1 MNQPW
6 DYYFM
11 AVMYIFAGIMH
22 FIKPKIYMRVMPR
35 FLPAHK
41 ALVFHSGIAEI
52 ITGAALFIPKLASAA
67 IYGIIAMLG
76 VFMLVHV
83 NMIFDKKA
91 AAGIPFWIVILRIP
105 LQFGLIYWAYQYL

>member
-1 MNQPW
+1 MNEPW
-6 DYYFM
+6 HFYFM
-11 AVMYIFAGIMH
+11 AIMYIVAGVMH

-41 ALVFHSGIAEI
+41 QLVYNSGVAEI
-52 ITGAALFIPKLASAA
+52 IAGAALFIPQLSAAA
-67 IYGIIAMLG
+67 IYGIIAMLL

-105 LQFGLIYWAYQYL
+105 LQFGLMYWAYGYL

>member
-6 DYYFM
+6 HYYLM
-11 AVMYIFAGIMH
+11 AVIYIFAGIMH

-41 ALVFHSGIAEI
+41 QLVYYSGVAEI
-52 ITGAALFIPKLASAA
+52 ISGVALFFSQLATAA
-67 IYGIIAMLG
+67 IYGIIAMLW
-76 VFMLVHV
+76 VFMLVHI
-83 NMIFDKKA
+83 NMVYDKKA

-105 LQFGLIYWAYQYL
+105 LQFGLMYWAYQYL